1 MVSCLYEP
9 LTADFRRQTIDNRPR
24 TKIVDN
30 GPLTTDHGQMAT
42 LEVHDGQGRVQF
54 VELARDHPVL
64 FGTSASCDVLLDG
77 DGIRPV
83 HGRIRWKK
91 RRFRV
96 EASPDAEFVLING
109 TKMATGSIRQGDEI
123 AVGACRIF
131 LLRND
136 EDIDDG
142 AGQPQGGVDEGR
154 TKVLTA
160 PVVPADSGGDGGRRH
175 RHGKSRSK
183 PRGES
188 ALEGEDWLGSLRGAP
203 RVAESALPAVESVTK
218 GVAGYTAGGANVA
231 PQVIAVSRWR
241 AWLDMFKPG
250 KGPQAPGRERIV
262 SSPVV
267 LGLVACIMI
276 LVAMMFG
283 LSAIIAAT
291 VATRAYNQGIQDYDD
306 GDYRTAIRSLNN
318 FLKTNPDDPRT
329 GKARV
334 IKAMANVRQYTSVQ
348 GGTWSSALEASQQA
362 LDEVGGL
369 EEFRDV
375 RADLGELIIR
385 VGEGLADR
393 ARTSADRKALTE
405 AESAVSLHAQV
416 AGEPAMSFLNRSR
429 LPGKLSE
436 ARAAVR
442 KAEIRARA
450 MAAMDRALGEGSAT
464 HVYDARDDLV
474 AQYADL
480 AHDKDL
486 IARMTAANEL
496 IRRAVVVDA
505 TRRPAGREP
514 RPDPLGPPTSLVLR
528 SSLTPAAA
536 GLSPEAIVFALADG
550 FAYAF
555 DGNSGAPLWQVPLGL
570 ASSFVPRIVTGEPSV
585 LAFDARHDELIK
597 LDATNGALIWR
608 LAVGEPAGDPPLALG
623 NQLFQVLPSGKILLI
638 ALDTG
643 ELQSTINLGRP
654 LARTPAHDESGQHLY
669 VLGRQD
675 CLFVLARDPLSCV
688 SVVYLGHLDGS
699 IPCSPVMLGR
709 FLVIPENDSL
719 ADSRWHILVVDDDGV
734 KAKPVQ
740 GVEVSGWTWSRPAT
754 SGSVVWATGD
764 KGGYEAFSV
773 GDYASKAPFRTV
785 ARLAADSG
793 ASGPAYALARSDRDL
808 WVGSG
813 HSGLIELDAEHGKIA
828 AKVSLAQ
835 PGPAL
840 APIQTA
846 GRLVVMTFQD
856 QETSGV
862 ALWGIDSQTGVIAWK
877 TIVAAPWS
885 TPLAASAGSDDLVLL
900 GRDGREVR
908 ITPEQIAQ
916 GGFIAQ
922 AIPQPGD
929 FALPPGLRLRLE
941 AGGKPVSVI
950 APFQRSN
957 VLLVQG
963 PDTPG
968 SWRPVGL
975 PTAPAA
981 DPIAWG
987 SGVLIPGL
995 DSRAYLIDPLTGRS
1009 QAEPFVPKFDR
1020 DRQGTW
1026 FTPARLDKDTI
1037 VLADDVG
1044 RVIRL
1049 ELKTSPIARLV
1060 GEVDRVLD
1068 RRIIAAPASTG
1079 NAVIVATADRHVRS
1093 LAARDLSPIGSWA
1106 LDAPLAGAPIAIGET
1121 CFVMDRSGGVMVFG
1135 RDGQRAWSTQLDSEA
1150 VGAPVVVDQFV
1161 WFLTRG
1167 GKLYVLALS
1176 NGQKREELELGALPG
1191 GGLLMAGKQ
1200 ELVPAGKGVIRPVA
1214 ALPAGE
1220 NRP

>member
-1 MVSCLYEP
+1 
-9 LTADFRRQTIDNRPR
+9 
-24 TKIVDN
+24 
-30 GPLTTDHGQMAT
+30 MAT

-64 FGTSASCDVLLDG
+64 FGTSAACDVLLG
-77 DGIRPV
+77 GEGIRPV

-109 TKMATGSIRQGDEI
+109 TKMTTASIRQGDEVV
-123 AVGACRIF
+123 VGDCRIF
-131 LLRND
+131 MLRND
-136 EDIDDG
+136 ETIDAG
-142 AGQPQGGVDEGR
+142 AAQPQNDDDDEGR

-160 PVVPADSGGDGGRRH
+160 PFVPIGAKSDGGRRAD
-175 RHGKSRSK
+175 HGKSHSRT
-183 PRGES
+183 RAAS
-188 ALEGEDWLGSLRGAP
+188 ALENEDWLTSLRSDV
-203 RVAESALPAVESVTK
+203 RVKPVESAPAEALKRGYKAPKADEPAKELEPPPSPRSP
-218 GVAGYTAGGANVA
+218 GV
-231 PQVIAVSRWR
+231 IE
-241 AWLDMFKPG
+241 WLRSLRIS
-250 KGPQAPGRERIV
+250 QAPGQERIA

-267 LGLVACIMI
+267 LGLLASLVL

-291 VATRAYNQGIQDYDD
+291 VATRTFNQGVQDYDD
-306 GDYRTAIRSLNN
+306 GDYRTAIRAFNT

-334 IKAMANVRQYTSVQ
+334 LKAMANVRQYISAD
-348 GGTWSSALEASQQA
+348 GGTFSSALEASQQA
-362 LDEVGGL
+362 LEEVGGL

-393 ARTSADRKALTE
+393 ARTSADRKSLAE

-416 AGEPAMSFLNRSR
+416 AGEPALAFLNRSR
-429 LPGKLSE
+429 LPGKMAA

-442 KAEIRARA
+442 KAEIRMQAL
-450 MAAMDRALGEGSAT
+450 AAMDKALGEGSAT
-464 HVYDARDDLV
+464 HVYDARDGLV

-505 TRRPAGREP
+505 TRRPAEHDP

-528 SSLTPAAA
+528 SSLTPASA
-536 GLSPEAIVFALADG
+536 GPSPDAIVFALADG
-550 FAYAF
+550 FAYAI

-570 ASSFVPRIVTGEPSV
+570 ASSFVPRIVAGEATA
-585 LAFDARHDELIK
+585 LAFDARHNELIK

-608 LAVGEPAGDPPLALG
+608 LALGEPAGDPPLVLG
-623 NQLFQVLPSGKILLI
+623 NQLFQVLPSGKMLTI

-643 ELQSTINLGRP
+643 ELQSTVNLGRP
-654 LARTPAHDESGQHLY
+654 LARSPVHDESGQHLY

-675 CLFVLARDPLSCV
+675 CLFVLARDPVSCV

-719 ADSRWHILVVDDDGV
+719 ADSRWHVFVVDDDGV
-734 KAKPVQ
+734 KVKPVQ
-740 GVEVSGWTWSRPAT
+740 EVEVSGWTWSKPAT

-773 GDYASKAPFRTV
+773 GDYGSKAPFRTV
-785 ARLAADSG
+785 ARLTADSA
-793 ASGPAYALARSDRDL
+793 ASGPAYPLARTDRDL
-808 WVGSG
+808 WIASG
-813 HSGLIELDAEHGKIA
+813 HSGRLELDAEHGKIA
-828 AKVSLAQ
+828 AKASLPQ

-862 ALWGIDSQTGVIAWK
+862 ALWGIDSETGVIAWK

-885 TPLAASAGSDDLVLL
+885 TALAAVAGSDDLVML
-900 GRDGREVR
+900 GRDGHEVR

-916 GGFIAQ
+916 GGFITQ
-922 AIPQPGD
+922 AIPRPGD
-929 FALPPGLRLRLE
+929 FALPPGLHLRLE
-941 AGGKPVSVI
+941 TGGKPLTVI
-950 APFQRSN
+950 APHERSN
-957 VLLVQG
+957 LLWVQG
-963 PDTPG
+963 PDTSE
-968 SWRPVGL
+968 SWHRVGL

-995 DSRAYLIDPLTGRS
+995 DSRAYLIDPLTGQS

-1026 FTPARLDKDTI
+1026 FSPTRLDKDTV

-1044 RVIRL
+1044 RLIRL
-1049 ELKTSPIARLV
+1049 DLKTAPIARLV
-1060 GEVDRVLD
+1060 GEAVRVLD
-1068 RRIIAAPASTG
+1068 QRIIAAPASTG
-1079 NAVIVATADRHVRS
+1079 NAVIVATADRHVRA
-1093 LAARDLSPIGSWA
+1093 LAARDLSPVGSWA
-1106 LDAPLAGAPIAIGET
+1106 LGAPLAGHPIRSGET
-1121 CFVMDRSGGVMVFG
+1121 CFVMDRSGGVMAFG
-1135 RDGQRAWSTQLDSEA
+1135 RDGQRAWSIQLDSA
-1150 VGAPVVVDQFV
+1150 VVGAPVVVDQLV
-1161 WFLTRG
+1161 WFLTQG
-1167 GKLYVLALS
+1167 GKLHVLALS
-1176 NGQKREELELGALPG
+1176 NGQKREQLELGALPS

-1200 ELVPAGKGVIRPVA
+1200 EIVPAGKGVIRPVA